1 MAIEKRRRP
10 AIHEWE
16 SEERPRDKF
25 LTKGA
30 SALTNAELLA
40 ILIRS
45 GSPEANAVELAREI
59 LRGADNNLSEL
70 KKYNFDNFKKIK
82 GIGLGKALSIMA
94 AFELC
99 KRLESEP
106 QRTGMKIYSSENAAK
121 AIAPFLKDLS
131 YEECWALYLNRGNIL
146 IGKERISTGGVC
158 ATVMDSRIILK
169 SAMSKLASGIILV
182 HNHPSGNPYP
192 GNEDK
197 LQTQR
202 LKKSAQIC
210 DIELIDHIIIAGQ
223 KYFSFLDEGL
233 L

>member
-16 SEERPRDKF
+16 SEERPREKF

-158 ATVMDSRIILK
+158 ATVMDSRII
-169 SAMSKLASGIILV
+169 
-182 HNHPSGNPYP
+182 HPSGNPYP